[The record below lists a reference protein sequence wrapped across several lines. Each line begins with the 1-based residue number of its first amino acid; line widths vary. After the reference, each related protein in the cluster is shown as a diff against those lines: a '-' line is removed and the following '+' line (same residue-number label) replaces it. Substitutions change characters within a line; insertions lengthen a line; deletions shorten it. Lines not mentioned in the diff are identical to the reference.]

1 MHRELILA
9 SSSKYRQ
16 ELLARLG
23 VPFASHAPHIDED
36 RYKATIPAAVELA
49 ETLSSLKAEA
59 IFQRFPNACVI
70 GSDQVVEID
79 GKILGKPHTKD
90 RAIEQLSFMQGME
103 HALVTSICV
112 MSKEDKVVYTDRTF
126 LRMKELDLEQ
136 IERYLDYDQPYD
148 CAGSYKLESRG
159 IALFQKIEGR
169 DHTAI
174 QGLPLMK
181 LAEILNHFGFV
192 IP

>member
-1 MHRELILA
+1 MNKELILA

-23 VPFASHAPHIDED
+23 VPFRALAPNIDED
-36 RYKATIPAAVELA
+36 HYKLIIPVAVELA
-49 ETLSSLKAEA
+49 EQLSFYKAEA
-59 IFQRFPNACVI
+59 ILKLHPHACVI
-70 GSDQVVEID
+70 GSDQVAEID
-79 GKILGKPHTKD
+79 GKILGKPHT
-90 RAIEQLSFMQGME
+90 REQAIEQLSLLQGTE
-103 HALVTSICV
+103 HALVTSMCI
-112 MSKEDKVVYTDRTF
+112 MTSEEKIIYTDRTF
-126 LRMKELDLEQ
+126 LRMRDLSIDQ

-159 IALFQKIEGR
+159 IALFKKIEGH

-181 LAEILNHFGFV
+181 VAEILNCLGYSL
-192 IP
+192 P